1 MASRNAHV
9 AAVSAT
15 GSTGKHWDVGYDLIF
30 SPGSPGCSG
39 SWVGIAMEEDKE
51 ENSRGDRLR
60 EKGSPRIQGW

>member
-9 AAVSAT
+9 AVSAT
-15 GSTGKHWDVGYDLIF
+15 GSTGKHWDVGCDLIF